1 MRFIGNILWM
11 IFGGLESAL
20 AYFIASLVMA
30 LTIVGIP
37 FAMQTLKIG
46 VFTLIPFGSKVVPEP
61 TVFKPLAIIM
71 NIIWIII
78 AGFWISIMHLVFGVV
93 LSITIIGLPFGIQ
106 HFKLAKI
113 ALVPFGKRILNK
125 DLSYEQ

>member
-1 MRFIGNILWM
+1 MRLLGNVIWM
-11 IFGGLESAL
+11 IFGGLETAII
-20 AYFIASLVMA
+20 YFCASFILA

-61 TVFKPLAIIM
+61 IVFKPLAIIM
-71 NIIWIII
+71 NIIWIVI
-78 AGFWISIMHLVFGVV
+78 AGLWISILHLILGV
-93 LSITIIGLPFGIQ
+93 LFLLTIIGIPFGIQ

-113 ALVPFGKRILNK
+113 ALVPFGKRIINK